1 MKPDSPTLIAAKRL
15 SLYLDAVL
23 DDVTTGVI
31 DVAPADYDSEND
43 VSAMEVLHELTLGD
57 LQRVVN
63 YVLTAAH
70 Q

>member
-1 MKPDSPTLIAAKRL
+1 MRPDSPTLIAAKRL

-31 DVAPADYDSEND
+31 DVAPAEFDADND
-43 VSAMEVLHELTLGD
+43 VTAMEVLHELTLGD